1 MSMSCSTFCCSELYI
16 ASAIFLILCLT
27 DWGIFESSFKSPHN
41 LKAIVLRNAPV
52 DTVLA
57 VLSGRV
63 EEVELNFSVC

>member
-1 MSMSCSTFCCSELYI
+1 MLLVI
-16 ASAIFLILCLT
+16 VCLT

-41 LKAIVLRNAPV
+41 LKAIVLSDAPE

-63 EEVELNFSVC
+63 EDVKLNIWVR